1 MSTQVNTSKAR
12 GYLPSRLLMGL
23 IVLVACWGYMAPATQ
38 AQGAT
43 DGEAPGAPGASG
55 VMVPGD
61 EEVVSLEDLTSRDLS
76 GMSSAWWKDLKK
88 AHKRLL
94 GSSDAK
100 LKERALQN
108 IIYFAHTYPDVDFTR
123 TVPKLY
129 KIYRYDENEGYR
141 IMALAAL
148 GTIGN
153 RNVMERLR
161 EDVSYETSERIRRQ
175 TLYVLAH
182 FYKNQGGQ

>member
-1 MSTQVNTSKAR
+1 MSTQVNTSIAK

-23 IVLVACWGYMAPATQ
+23 IVLVACWGFMAPATQ

-43 DGEAPGAPGASG
+43 DGEAPGASGTSG
-55 VMVPGD
+55 VIVPVA
-61 EEVVSLEDLTSRDLS
+61 EVVSLADLTSRDLS
-76 GMSSAWWKDLKK
+76 GMTSAWWKDLRK
-88 AHKRLL
+88 AHKRML

-129 KIYRYDENEGYR
+129 KIYRYDENESYR

-148 GTIGN
+148 GKIGD

>member
-1 MSTQVNTSKAR
+1 MSTRVNTSKAR

-23 IVLVACWGYMAPATQ
+23 IVLVACWGFMAPATQ
-38 AQGAT
+38 AQGVP
-43 DGEAPGAPGASG
+43 DGEAPGASG
-55 VMVPGD
+55 VIVPVA
-61 EEVVSLEDLTSRDLS
+61 EVVSLAGLTSTDLS
-76 GMSSAWWKDLKK
+76 GMSSAWWKDLQK

-100 LKERALQN
+100 LEEHALQN
-108 IIYFAHTYPDVDFTR
+108 IIYFADTYPEVDFTR

-129 KIYRYDENEGYR
+129 KIYRYDENDCNR

-148 GTIGN
+148 GNIGN

-161 EDVSYETSERIRRQ
+161 EDVS
-175 TLYVLAH
+175 
-182 FYKNQGGQ
+182 

>member
-23 IVLVACWGYMAPATQ
+23 IVLVACWGLMAPATQ
-38 AQGAT
+38 AQGVT
-43 DGEAPGAPGASG
+43 DDEAPGAPGASG
-55 VMVPGD
+55 VIVPVA
-61 EEVVSLEDLTSRDLS
+61 EVVSLVDLTSRDLS
-76 GMSSAWWKDLKK
+76 GMSSAWWKDLHK

-129 KIYRYDENEGYR
+129 KIYRYDENESYR

-148 GTIGN
+148 GNIGD

>member
-1 MSTQVNTSKAR
+1 MSIQVNNSKAR
-12 GYLPSRLLMGL
+12 GFLPFRFLMGL
-23 IVLVACWGYMAPATQ
+23 IVLVACWGCMASATQ
-38 AQGAT
+38 AQGDT
-43 DGEAPGAPGASG
+43 NGDASG
-55 VMVPGD
+55 LPGVPGPVMG
-61 EEVVSLEDLTSRDLS
+61 EIGLEDLPSTDLS
-76 GMSSAWWKDLKK
+76 GMSSKWWKALRKE
-88 AHKRLL
+88 HTRLL

-100 LKERALQN
+100 LKQRALQN

-129 KIYRYDENEGYR
+129 KIYRYDENEGHR

-148 GTIGN
+148 GNIGN